1 MASLNITGQ
10 IQQNREVSMPA
21 PRQNQ
26 ILSHLASAP
35 FLPAIGK
42 IEASKPLMH

>member
-21 PRQNQ
+21 PHQNQ
-26 ILSHLASAP
+26 ILSHLSSASFP
-35 FLPAIGK
+35 PV
-42 IEASKPLMH
+42 IEKTKA